1 MHALQTLKILLH
13 TAVFS
18 VGVSLLQ
25 LCEPHSV
32 PQCESYL
39 CSSTVGALFG
49 YLVEVFHVAAVQSQQ
64 SSELGEQDA
73 RTCPDARA
81 GPRYQSHL
89 ALQGR
94 HLNTHTHTHS
104 LKSLSAVHPV
114 DASPSTN

>member
-1 MHALQTLKILLH
+1 M
-13 TAVFS
+13 
-18 VGVSLLQ
+18 SLLQ

-49 YLVEVFHVAAVQSQQ
+49 YLAEVFHVAAIQSQQ

-81 GPRYQSHL
+81 GPRYQSHF

-94 HLNTHTHTHS
+94 HLNARARAHTHTHTHTHTR
-104 LKSLSAVHPV
+104 LSAVQLMPHHGINELT
-114 DASPSTN
+114 DF